1 MKRRTCIKEKG
12 ITLIALVITII
23 IMLILAGVI
32 ISSVTSNKGI
42 LSRAKDSREVYDE
55 SKAEE
60 QVRLLMNEYAMAS
73 AEAGTKGETLTL
85 EDYLKEKKA
94 DGTITEYEVKS
105 DGSSRITIGDKTI
118 NINKD
123 LSVADNTNKGGE
135 SSSTTGGITYTD
147 SDNKTQTLTKD
158 TAAGTKIGTTTVDG
172 QSLDWYLFDVSDD
185 GKTAYL
191 VSTPTYW
198 VPDTTKE
205 VRGAWAPKLVSA
217 EDDNTNAMRQ
227 AIQKLSNGTDS
238 YSSGSVTY
246 KPSDNTLNYYKNV
259 NSQWSAKRGSTAF
272 ANMNENEQA
281 ACYLADGDI
290 FAGIKNQVNNADG
303 NLKGKIQTLVGGAS
317 AEQWCK
323 AYNKQTSEVVVK

>member
-1 MKRRTCIKEKG
+1 MTRRTSKREKG

-118 NINKD
+118 KVNKD
-123 LSVADNTNKGGE
+123 LSVADNTNKGGD

-158 TAAGTKIGTTTVDG
+158 TAAGTKIGTTTVDE

-205 VRGAWAPKLVSA
+205 VRRAWAPKLVSA
-217 EDDNTNAMRQ
+217 FDSNTGAMRQ
-227 AIQKLSNGTDS
+227 AIQK
-238 YSSGSVTY
+238 
-246 KPSDNTLNYYKNV
+246 
-259 NSQWSAKRGSTAF
+259 
-272 ANMNENEQA
+272 
-281 ACYLADGDI
+281 I
-290 FAGIKNQVNNADG
+290 
-303 NLKGKIQTLVGGAS
+303 
-317 AEQWCK
+317 CK
-323 AYNKQTSEVVVK
+323 WNK

>member
-1 MKRRTCIKEKG
+1 MTRRTSKREKG

-118 NINKD
+118 NVNKD

-135 SSSTTGGITYTD
+135 SSSTTG
-147 SDNKTQTLTKD
+147 
-158 TAAGTKIGTTTVDG
+158 
-172 QSLDWYLFDVSDD
+172 
-185 GKTAYL
+185 
-191 VSTPTYW
+191 
-198 VPDTTKE
+198 E
-205 VRGAWAPKLVSA
+205 
-217 EDDNTNAMRQ
+217 
-227 AIQKLSNGTDS
+227 
-238 YSSGSVTY
+238 
-246 KPSDNTLNYYKNV
+246 
-259 NSQWSAKRGSTAF
+259 
-272 ANMNENEQA
+272 
-281 ACYLADGDI
+281 
-290 FAGIKNQVNNADG
+290 
-303 NLKGKIQTLVGGAS
+303 
-317 AEQWCK
+317 
-323 AYNKQTSEVVVK
+323 